1 MDPKLKSALDR
12 FAKVLL
18 AAFVVA
24 AAKSVYDAGP
34 QAANPATVLYDA
46 FQAGLTAVIVAAE
59 KYLTWETPADT
70 TTTP

>member
-1 MDPKLKSALDR
+1 MNPKLEATLIR

-34 QAANPATVLYDA
+34 AAANAGTVLYDA
-46 FQAGLTAVIVAAE
+46 FQAGLTAIIVAAE
-59 KYLTWETPADT
+59 KYLTWQDASPPAS
-70 TTTP
+70 

>member
-1 MDPKLKSALDR
+1 MSPQLQSTLTR

-34 QAANPATVLYDA
+34 DAGNAGTVLYDA
-46 FQAGLTAVIVAAE
+46 FQAGVTAIIVASE
-59 KYLTWETPADT
+59 KYLTWKDAPTQ
-70 TTTP
+70 